1 MKKLFT
7 KIEYY
12 CIINKERYK
21 GDNMIALSIGKST
34 YDTTVPVDVYPVEN
48 SKNLIKEKLESSG
61 GSGSNVA
68 YLLAKWNNETYF
80 AGVVGYDDF
89 GSFIKKDLE
98 SVSVHTNF
106 MEVNYERK
114 TTTTFIIAN
123 KKTTSRTQLMI
134 EPEIYHLKKYDYDI
148 VPTVIYSDGYEYSA
162 TMAAINKFPEA
173 ITVLGAGLNY
183 ADPKEVVSI
192 AKEVKYVVFSL
203 EFACQVT
210 KMRVDVTNPTHLLN
224 LYKELREKFP
234 KNEIIV
240 TLQNKGAMFS
250 INNEVKVMQT
260 IPVQEVDRSGAGDI
274 FDGAL
279 IYGLGKG
286 YNLEICI
293 RLANIAAALSTTKYG
308 AKDSIPLLSDVIQYY
323 ENKFGPLNVTPPE
336 KTESSEMPNAQ
347 EASPNTVGA
356 PNDLPMQKPNLAS
369 QVPNQN
375 QMPVQNENPT
385 SNQG

>member
-21 GDNMIALSIGKST
+21 GDDMIALSIGKST
-34 YDTTVPVDVYPVEN
+34 YDTTVPVDAYPVEN
-48 SKNLIKEKLESSG
+48 TKNLIKEKLESSG

-68 YLLAKWNNETYF
+68 FLLAKWNNETYF

-89 GSFIKKDLE
+89 GTFIKKDLE

-106 MEVNYERK
+106 LEVNYERK
-114 TTTTFIIAN
+114 TTMTFIIAN

-162 TMAAINKFPEA
+162 TMAAINKFPDA

-192 AKEVKYVVFSL
+192 AKEVKYIVFSM
-203 EFACQVT
+203 EFACQIT

-250 INNEVKVMQT
+250 VHNEVKVMHT
-260 IPVQEVDRSGAGDI
+260 IPVQEVDRSGAGDV

-286 YNLEICI
+286 YDLEICI

-323 ENKFGPLNVTPPE
+323 ESKFGPLNAAPPAGNGDPV
-336 KTESSEMPNAQ
+336 MPNSQ
-347 EASPNTVGA
+347 EPQTPSSQIV
-356 PNDLPMQKPNLAS
+356 NDLPIQKSNLAN
-369 QVPNQN
+369 QAPTQMPAQNGNQTPNQ
-375 QMPVQNENPT
+375 
-385 SNQG
+385 G